1 MKTKI
6 ELIPEEKVEETI
18 IRCHKMTDEIQ
29 NIVSYIENEKKII
42 GYKRGTAYPLNINHK
57 VIFDYLFKSSYMPV

>member
-42 GYKRGTAYPLNINHK
+42 GYKRETAYPLNINS
-57 VIFDYLFKSSYMPV
+57 IFEYPQTTGQ

>member
-1 MKTKI
+1 MKAKI
-6 ELIPEEKVEETI
+6 ELIPEENVEETI

-42 GYKRGTAYPLNINHK
+42 GYKRGNCLS
-57 VIFDYLFKSSYMPV
+57 FKYK

>member
-1 MKTKI
+1 MKAKI
-6 ELIPEEKVEETI
+6 ELIPEENVEETI

-42 GYKRGTAYPLNINHK
+42 GYKRGTAYPLNINR
-57 VIFDYLFKSSYMPV
+57 

>member
-42 GYKRGTAYPLNINHK
+42 GYKRGTAYPLNINAK
-57 VIFDYLFKSSYMPV
+57 FMKNVATRSLNLT

>member
-29 NIVSYIENEKKII
+29 NKVSYIENENKII
-42 GYKRGTAYPLNINHK
+42 GYKRETAYPLNINSIYYFEN
-57 VIFDYLFKSSYMPV
+57 VD

>member
-6 ELIPEEKVEETI
+6 ELISEENVEETI

-42 GYKRGTAYPLNINHK
+42 VYKRGELLI
-57 VIFDYLFKSSYMPV
+57 L

>member
-42 GYKRGTAYPLNINHK
+42 GYKRGNCLS
-57 VIFDYLFKSSYMPV
+57 FKYK

>member
-18 IRCHKMTDEIQ
+18 IRCHKMT
-29 NIVSYIENEKKII
+29 EKYKI
-42 GYKRGTAYPLNINHK
+42 
-57 VIFDYLFKSSYMPV
+57 